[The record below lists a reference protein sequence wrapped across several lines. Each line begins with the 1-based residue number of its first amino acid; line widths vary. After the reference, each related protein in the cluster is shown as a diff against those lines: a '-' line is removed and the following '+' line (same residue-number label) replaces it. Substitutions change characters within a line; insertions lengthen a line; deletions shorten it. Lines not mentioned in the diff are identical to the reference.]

1 MPFRTPKVYFADHCR
16 RTTNFV
22 LITERVPFATGA
34 YERAHDK
41 YLDRFLPRPPAHYYL
56 VLMQQLG
63 RMVAAYKTGAL
74 GTELERHFPCEPR
87 EAPPAK
93 PDDMKML
100 RYQVREGKTVSHT
113 LLTRVPGCAIP
124 TVVCMYM
131 R

>member
-63 RMVAAYKTGAL
+63 YMVAAYKTGAL

-87 EAPPAK
+87 QAPHAK

-100 RYQVREGKTVSHT
+100 RYQVRGGQKKNKKMCRIHS
-113 LLTRVPGCAIP
+113 L
-124 TVVCMYM
+124 
-131 R
+131 